1 MIWLKIKMLFLALGL
16 LLSMPG
22 FAAANPPGPD
32 ANGGQTDKAPCNCQE
47 GEHHHMMHR
56 DWQAKMA
63 EREQKLLTWVNQ
75 YSPDKKVEWTK
86 VLNEKRALRSQWM
99 APENAAKRD
108 KWRQEKM
115 AQMDGLKKQ
124 LDEGK
129 ITKEEFVKKAHGE
142 KGMGHWKVYHDLEV
156 AVEAKNN
163 KHAAV
168 LLNQL
173 LAQYKQ
179 HNQMLKEMMKK

>member
-1 MIWLKIKMLFLALGL
+1 MNFKMLFLALGL

-22 FAAANPPGPD
+22 FAAANPSAPD
-32 ANGGQTDKAPCNCQE
+32 THGGGQEGKAPCDCQE
-47 GEHHHMMHR
+47 GKHHHMMHR

-86 VLNEKRALRSQWM
+86 VLKEKKALRSQWM

-108 KWRQEKM
+108 KWRKEKM
-115 AQMDGLKKQ
+115 AQMEGLKKQ

-129 ITKEEFVKKAHGE
+129 ITKEEFIKKAHGE
-142 KGMGHWKVYHDLEV
+142 KGMGHWKVYHDLKV

-163 KHAAV
+163 KHAAA

-179 HNQMLKEMMKK
+179 HNQMLKEMLKK